1 MARRYA
7 DPQNSTDVTS
17 EIEAA
22 LSWLGSE
29 GIVIPQPAAVRDY
42 LLRYPDMADLL
53 PLVCKVARERLGK
66 DTQLSLELYRDP
78 EIDDEYLTLYV
89 RQENYDEH
97 ILEMLESVSAEYEE
111 KLTESSGWLLVTTD
125 FRPPR

>member
-1 MARRYA
+1 MVRRHA

-29 GIVIPQPAAVRDY
+29 GIVIPQPATVRDY
-42 LLRYPDMADLL
+42 LLRYPDITDLL
-53 PLVCKVARERLGK
+53 LSVCEATRRRF
-66 DTQLSLELYRDP
+66 DAQTQLSLEVYRDP
-78 EIDDEYLTLYV
+78 EIEDEYVTLYV
-89 RQENYDEH
+89 RQQKYDE
-97 ILEMLESVSAEYEE
+97 SVMRQIKEIRKEYEE
-111 KLTESSGWLLVTTD
+111 MLVGKSGWFLLTTD